1 MMSEKKRKIKYWALK
16 VLSIIISC
24 LLPMYA
30 VWDHFP
36 IWTENHGTVRS
47 IGAGGIICLIVLV
60 VIFRKAVF
68 NFLKDKAKINHAP
81 PVVGWLVMLIISYV
95 LLYISNFIQDLTT
108 VFWMGLVGCAI
119 GTVLTWIAE
128 NKYGKKEADTDGRA

>member
-1 MMSEKKRKIKYWALK
+1 MLEKKRKIKYWALK

-81 PVVGWLVMLIISYV
+81 PVVGWIVMLIISYV

>member
-1 MMSEKKRKIKYWALK
+1 MSEKKRKIKYWALK
-16 VLSIIISC
+16 ALSIIISC

-36 IWTENHGTVRS
+36 IWTVNHGTVRS

-95 LLYISNFIQDLTT
+95 LLYISNFIQDLIT